1 MWKVIDKIGLF
12 LQNIFTALKF
22 AAFDYDV
29 TLRRTKTDRQRLI
42 IWSTIFTITII
53 VCYLFLI
60 FLSHSIRT
68 VINSQSYFHS
78 K

>member
-1 MWKVIDKIGLF
+1 MWKVIDKIGSF

-29 TLRRTKTDRQRLI
+29 VLRRTKTTKQRVI
-42 IWSTIFTITII
+42 IWLSIFIIIIGLIFGFLFILNHYIRTII
-53 VCYLFLI
+53 NNRFI
-60 FLSHSIRT
+60 
-68 VINSQSYFHS
+68 